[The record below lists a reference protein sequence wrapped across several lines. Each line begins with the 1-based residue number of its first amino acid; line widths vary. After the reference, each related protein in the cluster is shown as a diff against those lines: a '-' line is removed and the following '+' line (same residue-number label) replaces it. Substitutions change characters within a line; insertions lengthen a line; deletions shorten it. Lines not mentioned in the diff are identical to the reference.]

1 MHRTNR
7 VPRSVLGGLLLGLLL
22 GGLPPAM
29 AQEALPVPRPVD
41 GKSPSLIVSIN
52 GTQRLRMKTGRPI
65 KEARN
70 STENIARLSPVAGDP
85 TQVLIIGLDSGLT
98 HITLTDTQGI
108 TEEYDVIVQTDVE
121 YLRSLIRRAVPT
133 ANIDPIPAANNT
145 IILTGTVEHSEDIDP
160 ILRIAQSV
168 VLGPDRIINMM
179 RVGGVMQVQLCV
191 TVADVVRSDFRRMA
205 FDFLFSDE
213 TVFGGSTG
221 SGAVVTPATVGFGSQ
236 QLSINGMLQGVPGA
250 PAGANTNLFFGILN
264 PKSGFL
270 AFLQALR
277 DENVAKL
284 IAEPRLVTQSGRPA
298 SFLNGG
304 EQAVPIPAGLGQ
316 VGVQFEEFGT
326 RVNFLP
332 VVLGNGKIHLEVEPE
347 VSALD
352 AGNGTNISG
361 AVVPGR
367 VTRRVHT
374 SVEMEDGQTFV
385 IGGLIQRTESAT
397 TRRIPV
403 LGDLPFVGTAFR
415 SISHQE
421 QEEELVILV
430 TVNLVDPLDC
440 SQLPKVLPGEETRR
454 PDDFELFLE
463 GILEAPRGPRDVCH
477 DKVYWP
483 AWKNSP
489 SAALFPCAGGH
500 HGHDD
505 HGGPAPLW
513 GDVGSC
519 CGEHGCPC
527 GAPHGIE
534 GPIGDVLTKKP
545 APAGDALAKQPVPA
559 GDSVAKNP
567 VPTDDALKPVSHQQA
582 SGGDRLVPTPV
593 PPPLP
598 VPDWQH

>member
-7 VPRSVLGGLLLGLLL
+7 VPRSVVGGLLLGLLL
-22 GGLPPAM
+22 GGVGLAP
-29 AQEALPVPRPVD
+29 AQEALPQPRPVD
-41 GKSPSLIVSIN
+41 AKTPQSIIVSIN
-52 GTQRLRMKTGRPI
+52 GTQRLRMKTGKPI

-70 STENIARLSPVAGDP
+70 EKENIARLSPVAGDP
-85 TQVLIIGLDSGLT
+85 TQVLIVGLDSGVT
-98 HITLTDTQGI
+98 HISLTDTAGV
-108 TEEYDVIVQTDVE
+108 TEDYDVIVQTDVE
-121 YLRSLIRRAVPT
+121 YLRSLIKRAVPT
-133 ANIDPIPAANNT
+133 ANVVPIPAANNT
-145 IILTGTVEHSEDIDP
+145 IILTGNVEHSEDIDP
-160 ILRIAQSV
+160 VLRIAQSV

-191 TVADVVRSDFRRMA
+191 TVADVIRSDFRRMA

-236 QLSINGMLQGVPGA
+236 QLSINGMISGIPGT
-250 PAGANTNLFFGILN
+250 PGGANTNLFFGILN

-277 DENVAKL
+277 DESVAKI
-284 IAEPRLVTQSGRPA
+284 IAEPRLITQSGRPA
-298 SFLNGG
+298 SFLDGG

-326 RVNFLP
+326 RLNFLP

-347 VSALD
+347 VSELD
-352 AGNGTNISG
+352 AGFGTNISG

-367 VTRRVHT
+367 DTRRVHT
-374 SVEMEDGQTFV
+374 SIEMEDGQTFV
-385 IGGLIQRTESAT
+385 IGGLIQRTESAS
-397 TRRIPV
+397 TRKVPI
-403 LGDLPFVGTAFR
+403 LGDLPFVGTIWR
-415 SISHQE
+415 QIQHQE

-440 SQLPKVLPGEETRR
+440 SQLPKILPGEETRR

-489 SAALFPCAGGH
+489 SAARFPCAGGH
-500 HGHDD
+500 CGDHGNA
-505 HGGPAPLW
+505 GGPAPLW
-513 GDVGSC
+513 GDTGPG
-519 CGEHGCPC
+519 CGDHGCTAPG
-527 GAPHGIE
+527 GAPAFDGL
-534 GPIGDVLTKKP
+534 GGDGLAKKVLP
-545 APAGDALAKQPVPA
+545 APAPVPA
-559 GDSVAKNP
+559 ARTVTP
-567 VPTDDALKPVSHQQA
+567 VGHTEGPAP
-582 SGGDRLVPTPV
+582 DRLVPTPV
-593 PPPLP
+593 PPPAP
-598 VPDWQH
+598 GPDWQH

>member
-22 GGLPPAM
+22 GGVPLAVG
-29 AQEALPVPRPVD
+29 QEALPQPRPMD
-41 GKSPSLIVSIN
+41 GKQSLIVPIN
-52 GTQRLRMKTGRPI
+52 GTQRLRMKTGKPI

-70 STENIARLSPVAGDP
+70 EKEQIARLSPVQGDP
-85 TQVLIIGLDSGLT
+85 TQVLIVGLDSGLT
-98 HITLTDTQGI
+98 HISLTDTAGT

-121 YLRSLIRRAVPT
+121 YLRSLIKRAVPT
-133 ANIDPIPAANNT
+133 ANINPIPAANNSV
-145 IILTGTVEHSEDIDP
+145 ILTGTVEHSEDIDP

-191 TVADVVRSDFRRMA
+191 TVADVTRSDFRRMA
-205 FDFLFSDE
+205 FDFLWSDE
-213 TVFGGSTG
+213 QWFGGSTG
-221 SGAVVTPATVGFGSQ
+221 SGAVITPNLVGRGSQ
-236 QLSINGMLQGVPGA
+236 QLSLNGLIQGSPGA
-250 PAGANTNLFFGILN
+250 PGGANTNLFLGVLPPN
-264 PKSGFL
+264 SGFL
-270 AFLQALR
+270 GFLQALR
-277 DENVAKL
+277 DENIAKL

-326 RVNFLP
+326 RLNFLP

-352 AGNGTNISG
+352 AANGTNISG

-374 SVEMEDGQTFV
+374 SIELEDGQTFV
-385 IGGLIQRTESAT
+385 IGGLIQRTEAAT
-397 TRRIPV
+397 TRKVPV
-403 LGDLPFVGTAFR
+403 LGDLPFLGVLFR

-421 QEEELVILV
+421 NEEELVILV

-440 SQLPKVLPGEETRR
+440 SQLPKLLPGEETRR

-463 GILEAPRGPRDVCH
+463 GILEAPRGPREVCH
-477 DKVYWP
+477 DKCYWP

-489 SAALFPCAGGH
+489 SAAQFPCAGGH
-500 HGHDD
+500 HGGHGDGCE
-505 HGGPAPLW
+505 HGGCHGPLW
-513 GDVGSC
+513 GDVGPHGC
-519 CGEHGCPC
+519 DEHGCPAV
-527 GAPHGIE
+527 GAAPH
-534 GPIGDVLTKKP
+534 V
-545 APAGDALAKQPVPA
+545 
-559 GDSVAKNP
+559 
-567 VPTDDALKPVSHQQA
+567 TDGLVGKDGGA
-582 SGGDRLVPTPV
+582 SGKPSPPDSGSGVTPASHTEPARILPVPV
-593 PPPLP
+593 PPPAAT
-598 VPDWQH
+598 PDWQH